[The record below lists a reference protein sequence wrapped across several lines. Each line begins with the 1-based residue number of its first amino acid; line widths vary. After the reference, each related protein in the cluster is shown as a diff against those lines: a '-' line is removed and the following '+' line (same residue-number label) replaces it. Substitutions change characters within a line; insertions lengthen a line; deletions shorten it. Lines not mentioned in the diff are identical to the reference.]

1 MYLAEDRILC
11 FEVLAEKGHQW
22 TLRYVKDSKAATDV
36 PESLVDLIKQR
47 RRWLNG
53 SLFAMVYALANFPSF
68 VNNSVHP
75 RWRKAFVGLQ
85 FAFYGINIFLQWFLL
100 ATFYLMFEF
109 AVQAT
114 LSNAGVAGS
123 STTGSSDD
131 LASQIF
137 RALFLTLTL
146 VQCVAGLG
154 NRPDELPMVYYFCAF
169 GYGVFFMYVL
179 GINANLL
186 VHANL
191 NGDFANLLAVIASIC
206 GSPAL
211 LPSVCVVLTRVVS
224 QAAWPCTSP
233 LGCCTGR
240 CSPCPS
246 ASSSTS
252 SCCPRS

>member
-114 LSNAGVAGS
+114 LSNAGVTGS

-206 GSPAL
+206 GSPAR
-211 LPSVCVVLTRVVS
+211 LPSVCV
-224 QAAWPCTSP
+224 WC
-233 LGCCTGR
+233 
-240 CSPCPS
+240 
-246 ASSSTS
+246 
-252 SCCPRS
+252 